1 MFSVFIEHYKN
12 NEKLR
17 LFTKIIVVWLLSRIV
32 MQAMVPVMN
41 LVADTPHNLLYYMN
55 PWDAEWYK
63 ELAEEGYKL
72 PRSSGMANWA
82 FFPLYPMVCALIRI
96 ITGGYINTY
105 AIGMLVSNICIIIA
119 VYYAVRFAWLELD
132 TDKYDRVDIENIII
146 FLMFAG
152 PCAVYYGSMY
162 TESLFTMCVVLCFY
176 NTKKKN
182 YMMAGV
188 SAALASATRIVGCTL
203 IVVLFTD
210 MYVSMYKQHRD
221 EERRIVAAIKAFI
234 KDVISDAGK
243 LLALAICPL
252 GIFVYM
258 TFLRGFCGD
267 AWAFYHVQKAWRTQ
281 KLFPVIGVLIKSC
294 TGRLGEMSDVKQ
306 INGIILG
313 WLCVFTLLMY
323 VIMLVRKHYA
333 CGIFG
338 IIALMIPLTSSVMS
352 TLRFIVG
359 SFVDYRSPAFN
370 RQKYKACYYGTSCSC
385 RGYMYIGMVFL
396 GWTAYVTLKLNSNVQ
411 KHALCILCEN
421 TCELYI
427 KVL

>member
-17 LFTKIIVVWLLSRIV
+17 LFTKIIVVWLLSRLV

-176 NTKKKN
+176 NTKKK
-182 YMMAGV
+182 
-188 SAALASATRIVGCTL
+188 TI
-203 IVVLFTD
+203 
-210 MYVSMYKQHRD
+210 
-221 EERRIVAAIKAFI
+221 
-234 KDVISDAGK
+234 
-243 LLALAICPL
+243 
-252 GIFVYM
+252 
-258 TFLRGFCGD
+258 
-267 AWAFYHVQKAWRTQ
+267 
-281 KLFPVIGVLIKSC
+281 
-294 TGRLGEMSDVKQ
+294 
-306 INGIILG
+306 
-313 WLCVFTLLMY
+313 
-323 VIMLVRKHYA
+323 
-333 CGIFG
+333 
-338 IIALMIPLTSSVMS
+338 
-352 TLRFIVG
+352 
-359 SFVDYRSPAFN
+359 
-370 RQKYKACYYGTSCSC
+370 
-385 RGYMYIGMVFL
+385 
-396 GWTAYVTLKLNSNVQ
+396 
-411 KHALCILCEN
+411 
-421 TCELYI
+421 
-427 KVL
+427 